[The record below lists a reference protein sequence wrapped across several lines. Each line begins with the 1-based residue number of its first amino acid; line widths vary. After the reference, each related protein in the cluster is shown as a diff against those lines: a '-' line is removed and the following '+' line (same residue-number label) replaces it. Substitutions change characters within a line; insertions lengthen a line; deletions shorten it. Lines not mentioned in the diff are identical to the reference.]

1 MFTLLL
7 FTVQSSWRR
16 RSYEFSTQPGKASP
30 FPWLLNFSHF
40 TPEERVH
47 FSDPKGVC
55 ATPSMGGSGARQ
67 VVSPLSRGPLGR
79 TGFSVHLQQAFSLN
93 PEATGTRRSHT
104 TRPGSPCQ
112 GKPDIPS
119 PSRSCQKGSP
129 AYACHQG
136 LRGQPLFPHPT
147 APWARLHR
155 LAHRSHVGWWK
166 QEAGTVVV
174 TNKVLNGAYN
184 FPFHLLTSSPWRL
197 GWDGHR
203 ASTLGGRYLLHVGPP
218 WG

>member
-40 TPEERVH
+40 TPEERVY

-79 TGFSVHLQQAFSLN
+79 TGFSVHLQHAFSLN

-129 AYACHQG
+129 HTHATRASVAS
-136 LRGQPLFPHPT
+136 L
-147 APWARLHR
+147 
-155 LAHRSHVGWWK
+155 
-166 QEAGTVVV
+166 
-174 TNKVLNGAYN
+174 
-184 FPFHLLTSSPWRL
+184 SSPIPPPPGRGSTGWHT
-197 GWDGHR
+197 GPTWDGGNR
-203 ASTLGGRYLLHVGPP
+203 KQAP
-218 WG
+218 